1 MQAQASPMAA
11 SHMSAEQ
18 AAEPTTSKSL
28 LNRFKKRVPKVKPQD
43 AGHAV
48 SQGMGQA
55 QARMGN
61 LAQATGL
68 ATGQTIGQAPG
79 QVMGQMRA
87 QVAAH
92 MPNPGNISVPQLG
105 AAAETVS
112 RAIPQ
117 MPSESLFNKSF
128 IIGALLGLIIGAT
141 AVPTLINKL
150 AGSPS
155 AQVEAQAQTQAEFPA
170 DQMAETLVDNNN
182 GDSAAVTQTEDSFLD
197 SALSED
203 E

>member
-1 MQAQASPMAA
+1 
-11 SHMSAEQ
+11 
-18 AAEPTTSKSL
+18 
-28 LNRFKKRVPKVKPQD
+28 
-43 AGHAV
+43 
-48 SQGMGQA
+48 
-55 QARMGN
+55 
-61 LAQATGL
+61 
-68 ATGQTIGQAPG
+68 
-79 QVMGQMRA
+79 MGQMRA
-87 QVAAH
+87 QAAAH
-92 MPNPGNISVPQLG
+92 MPNPGNISVPHLG

-117 MPSESLFNKSF
+117 MPSGSLFNKSF

-155 AQVEAQAQTQAEFPA
+155 AHVEAQAQTQADVPA
-170 DQMAETLVDNNN
+170 DQMAETLVDSNN